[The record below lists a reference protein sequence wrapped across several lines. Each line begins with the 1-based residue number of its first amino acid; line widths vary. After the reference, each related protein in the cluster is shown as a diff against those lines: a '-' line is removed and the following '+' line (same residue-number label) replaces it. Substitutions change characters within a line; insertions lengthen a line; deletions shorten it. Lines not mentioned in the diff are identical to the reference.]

1 MRSRP
6 RCEWREGEVFSINEK
21 ARQCGVERDTLRGA
35 IFELRSA
42 LGEYKA
48 LPSGVR
54 IDTPRPDVRGDK
66 AFGGFWVGV
75 YEGSDVVVIVKPRV
89 ERYGDMLE
97 RLERIFGDVGWIFLT
112 ASSLYA
118 AGSRLAIYG
127 DATRLLKELW
137 FLSAREPR
145 FLARRIVGFGSRI
158 DVKERGI
165 YIYGR
170 RREKNRALANAVV
183 LGVRRIIEA
192 TENAEELA
200 EELPPGIKP
209 VVDRYLASIRRG
221 AAAIAEELGDMV
233 SWADGEELGPYWHV
247 AANAVRGH
255 VWSQKGGAGRFVMI
269 PSTKLYELYVYSVF
283 AERLGP
289 SFRECGPL
297 CLKVAGV
304 HLYFNAAPLSR
315 LVRRLSGR
323 RPKPDV
329 AFKTGQS
336 IAVVEAKYR
345 ELRDRKLG
353 LPDAV
358 RIAAYLADV
367 ARNGR
372 LKAVIAS
379 LSKPEGEDQIVAR
392 IGDGVEAAV
401 YYAEIN
407 PDSSQ
412 DDVRSALAFL
422 TSER

>member
-255 VWSQKGGAGRFVMI
+255 VWSQRGGAGRVVVI
-269 PSTKLYELYVYSVF
+269 PRTQPDEAYGYRGF
-283 AERLGP
+283 PQRPGP
-289 SFRECGPL
+289 PFWGTGPP
-297 CLKVAGV
+297 CLKVARGR
-304 HLYFNAAPLSR
+304 LYFKPGPFSR
-315 LVRRLSGR
+315 VPGR
-323 RPKPDV
+323 V
-329 AFKTGQS
+329 S
-336 IAVVEAKYR
+336 W
-345 ELRDRKLG
+345 
-353 LPDAV
+353 
-358 RIAAYLADV
+358 
-367 ARNGR
+367 
-372 LKAVIAS
+372 S
-379 LSKPEGEDQIVAR
+379 HS
-392 IGDGVEAAV
+392 
-401 YYAEIN
+401 
-407 PDSSQ
+407 
-412 DDVRSALAFL
+412 
-422 TSER
+422 